1 MEYTTRSCTPDKD
14 LSSSPSLS
22 LSSMLEARRSELL
35 GRARARAYGER
46 TTTSPT
52 EKSPCY
58 VSLLCSY
65 IEGWCARVY
74 RLRGGRGW
82 QRRVRTERERGRPL
96 FRVLLGIFGSTRRG
110 VRARGKTLISL
121 LSSDSSPPH
130 HYLSSTRLRLVAHTA
145 TASSSS
151 TTLNRFCSSFPRYPS

>member
-1 MEYTTRSCTPDKD
+1 
-14 LSSSPSLS
+14 
-22 LSSMLEARRSELL
+22 MLEARRSELL

-82 QRRVRTERERGRPL
+82 QRRVRTEREREVGLCFACFWGFSAAPGA
-96 FRVLLGIFGSTRRG
+96 VY
-110 VRARGKTLISL
+110 VREGK
-121 LSSDSSPPH
+121 
-130 HYLSSTRLRLVAHTA
+130 R
-145 TASSSS
+145 
-151 TTLNRFCSSFPRYPS
+151 